1 MFLLMFN
8 APNFYKFIN
17 GDDMKSIKIAL
28 TSMFLILSSYASA
41 VEISSNVGLSSD
53 YIWRGMTQT
62 NGDIAVS
69 GGFDLSTDMGF
80 YLGTWAS
87 NADAVSTNTSGVVTA
102 KASMELDIYLGFS
115 GEMAENMTYD
125 VGYISVIYPGND
137 ALDFEEAYVGF
148 NIYGLSILY
157 SDGQNN
163 GPSYSEIGYSVDAG
177 PGSFGISYGE
187 YEDTGDNTLVGY
199 DWNVGDFSLGFYYF
213 DFEADAAGSM
223 TDDDGAYVSL
233 SRSF

>member
-1 MFLLMFN
+1 
-8 APNFYKFIN
+8 
-17 GDDMKSIKIAL
+17 MKSIKIAL

-62 NGDIAVS
+62 NGDISVN

-80 YLGTWAS
+80 YIGTWAS
-87 NADAVSTNTSGVVTA
+87 NADMVTTDANDKVTA

-157 SDGQNN
+157 SDGQNDM
-163 GPSYSEIGYSVDAG
+163 PSYSEIGYSVDAG
-177 PGSFGISYGE
+177 PGSFAISYGE
-187 YEDTGDNTLVGY
+187 YEDTGDNMLVGY
-199 DWNVGDFSLGFYYF
+199 DWGVGDFSLGFYYY
-213 DFEADAAGSM
+213 DFEADPNNSDVS
-223 TDDDGAYVSL
+223 DDDGAYVSI

>member
-1 MFLLMFN
+1 
-8 APNFYKFIN
+8 
-17 GDDMKSIKIAL
+17 MKSIKIAL

-53 YIWRGMTQT
+53 YIWRGMSQT
-62 NGDIAVS
+62 KGDLAVN

-80 YLGTWAS
+80 YIGTWAS
-87 NADAVSTNTSGVVTA
+87 NANYTDT
-102 KASMELDIYLGFS
+102 SMELDIYLGFS

-137 ALDFEEAYVGF
+137 SLDFEEAYVGF

-157 SDGQNN
+157 SDGQNDM
-163 GPSYSEIGYSVDAG
+163 PSYSEIGYSVDAG
-177 PGSFGISYGE
+177 PGSFSISYGE
-187 YEDTGDNTLVGY
+187 YEDNGDNSLVGY
-199 DWNVGDFSLGFYYF
+199 DWSVGDFSLGFYYF
-213 DFEADAAGSM
+213 DFEADPNSSNV
-223 TDDDGAYVSL
+223 DDDGAYVSL

>member
-1 MFLLMFN
+1 
-8 APNFYKFIN
+8 
-17 GDDMKSIKIAL
+17 MKTIKIAL

-41 VEISSNVGLSSD
+41 VEISGNVGLSSD

-62 NGDIAVS
+62 NGDIAVN

-80 YLGTWAS
+80 YIGTWAS
-87 NADAVSTNTSGVVTA
+87 NANVGNS
-102 KASMELDIYLGFS
+102 SMELDIYLGFS

-125 VGYISVIYPGND
+125 VGYISVIYPGQDD
-137 ALDFEEAYVGF
+137 ADFEEAYVGF

-163 GPSYSEIGYSVDAG
+163 GPSYSEIGYSTEAG
-177 PGSFGISYGE
+177 PGSFNISFGE

-199 DWNVGDFSLGFYYF
+199 DWGVGDFTIGFYYY
-213 DFEADAAGSM
+213 DFEADSAGSM
-223 TDDDGAYVSL
+223 SDDDGAYVSIG
-233 SRSF
+233 RSF

>member
-1 MFLLMFN
+1 MFN
-8 APNFYKFIN
+8 AIIFYKFIN
-17 GDDMKSIKIAL
+17 GDDMKTIKIAL
-28 TSMFLILSSYASA
+28 TSMFLVLSSYASA
-41 VEISSNVGLSSD
+41 VEISGNVGLSSD

-62 NGDIAVS
+62 SGDIAVS

-87 NADAVSTNTSGVVTA
+87 NASAGT
-102 KASMELDIYLGFS
+102 ASMELDVYLGFS
-115 GEMAENMTYD
+115 GEMAENMTYN

-148 NIYGLSILY
+148 DIYGLSILY

-163 GPSYSEIGYSVDAG
+163 GPSYSEIGYSTEAG
-177 PGSFGISYGE
+177 PGSFSISHGS

-199 DWNVGDFSLGFYYF
+199 DWGVGDFTIGFYYY
-213 DFEADAAGSM
+213 DFEADTAGSM
-223 TDDDGAYVSL
+223 SDDDGAYVSIG
-233 SRSF
+233 RSF

>member
-1 MFLLMFN
+1 
-8 APNFYKFIN
+8 
-17 GDDMKSIKIAL
+17 MKSIKIAL

-41 VEISSNVGLSSD
+41 TEISGNVGLSSD

-62 NGDIAVS
+62 NGDVAIS
-69 GGFDLSTDMGF
+69 GGFDLSTDNGF

-87 NADAVSTNTSGVVTA
+87 NASAGT
-102 KASMELDIYLGFS
+102 ASMELDVYLGFS

-137 ALDFEEAYVGF
+137 AADFEEAYVGF

-177 PGSFGISYGE
+177 PGSFNISYGE
-187 YEDTGDNTLVGY
+187 YEDNGDNTLVGY
-199 DWNVGDFSLGFYYF
+199 DWNIADFTLGFYYY
-213 DFEADAAGSM
+213 DYEDDSSVAGGA
-223 TDDDGAYVSL
+223 DDDGAYVSL
-233 SRSF
+233 SKSF

>member
-1 MFLLMFN
+1 MFN
-8 APNFYKFIN
+8 APIFYKFIN

-41 VEISSNVGLSSD
+41 VEISRNVGLSSD

-62 NGDIAVS
+62 NGDIAVN

-87 NADAVSTNTSGVVTA
+87 NANVTNASGT
-102 KASMELDIYLGFS
+102 ASMELDIYLGFS

-125 VGYISVIYPGND
+125 VGYISVIYPGSD
-137 ALDFEEAYVGF
+137 AADFEEAYVGF

-177 PGSFGISYGE
+177 PGSFNISYGE
-187 YEDTGDNTLVGY
+187 YEDNGDNTLVGY
-199 DWNVGDFSLGFYYF
+199 DWNVGDFSHRL
-213 DFEADAAGSM
+213 
-223 TDDDGAYVSL
+223 L
-233 SRSF
+233 LL

>member
-1 MFLLMFN
+1 
-8 APNFYKFIN
+8 
-17 GDDMKSIKIAL
+17 MKSIKIAL

-62 NGDIAVS
+62 NGDISVN

-80 YLGTWAS
+80 YVGTWAS
-87 NADAVSTNTSGVVTA
+87 NADMVSTNDAGVVTA

-157 SDGQNN
+157 SDGQND

-177 PGSFGISYGE
+177 PGSFNISYGE

-199 DWNVGDFSLGFYYF
+199 DWGIGDFTMGFYYY
-213 DFEADAAGSM
+213 DYENTPSNTQGA
-223 TDDDGAYVSL
+223 DDDGAYISIG
-233 SRSF
+233 RSF

>member
-1 MFLLMFN
+1 
-8 APNFYKFIN
+8 
-17 GDDMKSIKIAL
+17 MKSIKIAL

-62 NGDIAVS
+62 NGDLSVN

-80 YLGTWAS
+80 YIGTWAS
-87 NADAVSTNTSGVVTA
+87 NANYTGT
-102 KASMELDIYLGFS
+102 SMELDIYLGFS
-115 GEMAENMTYD
+115 GEMAENMTYNI
-125 VGYISVIYPGND
+125 GYISVIYPGAD
-137 ALDFEEAYVGF
+137 SLDFEEAYVGF

-177 PGSFGISYGE
+177 PGSFNISYGE
-187 YEDTGDNTLVGY
+187 YEDNGDNTLVGY
-199 DWNVGDFSLGFYYF
+199 DWNVGDFSLGFYYY
-213 DFEADAAGSM
+213 DFEADTVNS
-223 TDDDGAYVSL
+223 TNVDDDGAYVSL

>member
-1 MFLLMFN
+1 
-8 APNFYKFIN
+8 
-17 GDDMKSIKIAL
+17 MKSIKIAL
-28 TSMFLILSSYASA
+28 ASMFLILSSYASA

-62 NGDIAVS
+62 NGDLSVN

-80 YLGTWAS
+80 YIGTWAS
-87 NADAVSTNTSGVVTA
+87 NANYTGT
-102 KASMELDIYLGFS
+102 SMELDIYLGFS
-115 GEMAENMTYD
+115 GEMAENMTYNI
-125 VGYISVIYPGND
+125 GYISVIYPGAD
-137 ALDFEEAYVGF
+137 SLDFEEAYVGF

-177 PGSFGISYGE
+177 PGSFNISYGE
-187 YEDTGDNTLVGY
+187 YEDNGDNTLVGY
-199 DWNVGDFSLGFYYF
+199 DWNVGDFSLGFYYY
-213 DFEADAAGSM
+213 DFEADTVNS
-223 TDDDGAYVSL
+223 TNVDDDGAYVSL

>member
-1 MFLLMFN
+1 MFN
-8 APNFYKFIN
+8 ASNFYKFIN

-62 NGDIAVS
+62 NGDIAVN
-69 GGFDLSTDMGF
+69 GGFDLSTDNGF
-80 YLGTWAS
+80 YFGTWAS
-87 NADAVSTNTSGVVTA
+87 NASAGT
-102 KASMELDIYLGFS
+102 ASMELDIYIGFS

-137 ALDFEEAYVGF
+137 SLDFEEAYVGF

-157 SDGQNN
+157 SDGQND
-163 GPSYSEIGYSVDAG
+163 GPSYSEVGYSIDAG
-177 PGSFGISYGE
+177 PGSFNISYASAASLKRSAATSSSGFRSGWFCIANLR
-187 YEDTGDNTLVGY
+187 YA
-199 DWNVGDFSLGFYYF
+199 DFM
-213 DFEADAAGSM
+213 A
-223 TDDDGAYVSL
+223 L
-233 SRSF
+233 SSASRLIPSTS

>member
-1 MFLLMFN
+1 
-8 APNFYKFIN
+8 
-17 GDDMKSIKIAL
+17 MKSIKIAL

-41 VEISSNVGLSSD
+41 VEISGNVGLSSD

-62 NGDIAVS
+62 AGDPSVN
-69 GGFDLSTDMGF
+69 GGFDLSTDNGF
-80 YLGTWAS
+80 YFGTWAS
-87 NADAVSTNTSGVVTA
+87 NASMGT
-102 KASMELDIYLGFS
+102 ASMELDIYLGFS

-187 YEDTGDNTLVGY
+187 YEDTGDNTLS
-199 DWNVGDFSLGFYYF
+199 WL
-213 DFEADAAGSM
+213 
-223 TDDDGAYVSL
+223 
-233 SRSF
+233 

>member
-1 MFLLMFN
+1 
-8 APNFYKFIN
+8 
-17 GDDMKSIKIAL
+17 MKSIKIAI

-62 NGDIAVS
+62 NGDISVN

-80 YLGTWAS
+80 YIGTWAS
-87 NADAVSTNTSGVVTA
+87 NADMVTTDANDKVTA

-157 SDGQNN
+157 SDGQNDM
-163 GPSYSEIGYSVDAG
+163 PS
-177 PGSFGISYGE
+177 
-187 YEDTGDNTLVGY
+187 
-199 DWNVGDFSLGFYYF
+199 
-213 DFEADAAGSM
+213 
-223 TDDDGAYVSL
+223 
-233 SRSF
+233 

>member
-1 MFLLMFN
+1 
-8 APNFYKFIN
+8 
-17 GDDMKSIKIAL
+17 MKSIKIAL

-53 YIWRGMTQT
+53 YIWRGMSQT
-62 NGDIAVS
+62 KGDLSVN

-80 YLGTWAS
+80 YIGTWAS
-87 NADAVSTNTSGVVTA
+87 NANYTGT
-102 KASMELDIYLGFS
+102 SMELDIYLGFS

-137 ALDFEEAYVGF
+137 SLDFEEAYVGF

-157 SDGQNN
+157 SDGQNDM
-163 GPSYSEIGYSVDAG
+163 PSYSEIGYSVDAG
-177 PGSFGISYGE
+177 PGSFSISYGE
-187 YEDTGDNTLVGY
+187 YEDNGDNSLVGY
-199 DWNVGDFSLGFYYF
+199 DWSVGDFSLGFYYF
-213 DFEADAAGSM
+213 DFEADANS
-223 TDDDGAYVSL
+223 TNVDDDGAYVSL